1 MYLWPF
7 LQSYFST
14 PFQAVVSTQSTGRH
28 IITCRLM
35 LPGLHFN
42 PRVLSC
48 TSALAIPR
56 RNFAKL
62 KLHKFMGLR
71 TQGLTRQEEMEIVTE
86 MAEFRARVEGRT
98 FDETPPPHTHNSNPT
113 RDKRCQKKQQN
124 NRKRQISKF
133 YLRDFPENKKHAAAI
148 LLRINA
154 QRAGPKFRKRDN
166 KSKIRYRKK
175 KTDHVNHKKRVSK
188 NYRKLF
194 REKTQEEISEIHQ
207 KNKIKLNNKFYKTMS
222 KMQGT
227 KDSPEFRKDLDLT
240 LENMDKS
247 TLARVKEMALAQDYL
262 GFKFRKERVS
272 NKKDLVKFTASDIEN
287 LDYAQLISKVHMM
300 VQASTTNGLTETSE
314 VIKLMYSSID
324 RSLNDKER
332 KFLIYLYTAHGR
344 ALTMDNQKDLA
355 LKMLD
360 EAENLLLRDETDY
373 VLSFMQAEIHRQ
385 TNNFAIA
392 LRYYTHIIS
401 NVEPQEGSNLYLAA
415 LLGKST
421 CHHNLSEKEKAMSDV
436 QEILFYEPNN
446 TQAKVLLASYLVEDY
461 DKTKSVQLQALTEE
475 LQKEVS
481 SSQLDLNVVYTLVTI
496 YGKQMRYKEAVDLI
510 TKAEKKFPNDYIL
523 KIRKKQF
530 LNEIMK
536 REGDIEVGKYLT
548 MHTKNES
555 EKKKANVRLQQILDN
570 KAAELRKEKQK
581 QEEEELERLL
591 DQKIEQLKKKLKEQN
606 IFVSENE

>member
-1 MYLWPF
+1 
-7 LQSYFST
+7 
-14 PFQAVVSTQSTGRH
+14 
-28 IITCRLM
+28 
-35 LPGLHFN
+35 
-42 PRVLSC
+42 
-48 TSALAIPR
+48 
-56 RNFAKL
+56 
-62 KLHKFMGLR
+62 
-71 TQGLTRQEEMEIVTE
+71 
-86 MAEFRARVEGRT
+86 
-98 FDETPPPHTHNSNPT
+98 
-113 RDKRCQKKQQN
+113 
-124 NRKRQISKF
+124 
-133 YLRDFPENKKHAAAI
+133 
-148 LLRINA
+148 
-154 QRAGPKFRKRDN
+154 
-166 KSKIRYRKK
+166 
-175 KTDHVNHKKRVSK
+175 
-188 NYRKLF
+188 
-194 REKTQEEISEIHQ
+194 
-207 KNKIKLNNKFYKTMS
+207 
-222 KMQGT
+222 
-227 KDSPEFRKDLDLT
+227 
-240 LENMDKS
+240 
-247 TLARVKEMALAQDYL
+247 
-262 GFKFRKERVS
+262 
-272 NKKDLVKFTASDIEN
+272 
-287 LDYAQLISKVHMM
+287 
-300 VQASTTNGLTETSE
+300 
-314 VIKLMYSSID
+314 
-324 RSLNDKER
+324 
-332 KFLIYLYTAHGR
+332 
-344 ALTMDNQKDLA
+344 
-355 LKMLD
+355 MLD